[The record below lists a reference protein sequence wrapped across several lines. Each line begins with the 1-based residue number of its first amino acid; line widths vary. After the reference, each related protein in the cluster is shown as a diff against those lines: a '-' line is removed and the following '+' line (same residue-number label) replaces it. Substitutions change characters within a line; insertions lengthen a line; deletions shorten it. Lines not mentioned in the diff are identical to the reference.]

1 MKWIVDQTELKSRIQ
16 KGLAKHSEVEFFA
29 QTLADE
35 IYNDARQV
43 MLLPDNGIMNTDDIV
58 RVIKA
63 LPGNPVINKEVERLA
78 LALQPAIQAAT
89 DSISDA
95 ARESNLFLVGL
106 VREGGKYSFLAKSG
120 YGTDGFTD
128 DPKEGAV
135 YSRNQAL
142 GMALNDESYSALPV
156 NAVALITG
164 ISGKKTPES
173 NSAASRTAANSEALS
188 AEYIKGYSQ
197 AIEKVLEQFD
207 GILGFCHDPMGQD
220 AIDQLQDA
228 IKRLANP
235 SPKTSNPKSPGF

>member
-16 KGLAKHSEVEFFA
+16 KGLAKNSNIESFA
-29 QTLADE
+29 QSLADE

-43 MLLPDNGIMNTDDIV
+43 MLLPDNGIINTDDIAK
-58 RVIKA
+58 VIKA

-120 YGTDGFTD
+120 CGSNGFTD

-142 GMALNDESYSALPV
+142 GMALADESYSALPV

-164 ISGKKTPES
+164 AAGRGTPKS
-173 NSAASRTAANSEALS
+173 NDGDETQAGRIAEVSEEYEKGHSDALNR
-188 AEYIKGYSQ
+188 
-197 AIEKVLEQFD
+197 VLALFD
-207 GILGFCHDPMGQD
+207 TNLGFCHDPMGQD
-220 AIDQLQDA
+220 AIDQLQEA
-228 IKRLANP
+228 VKSVAKKSLKANR
-235 SPKTSNPKSPGF
+235 SNGPGI